1 MHFDVRPNIRKM
13 VAYSPGKPIDEVK
26 RELGLDEVIK
36 LASNE
41 NPLGPSPRALE
52 AMQAALPELHRY
64 PDASGFE
71 LRQALAAKFSISPE
85 QILIGNGSDELIH
98 LIGLLFLTPNSN
110 MVVGKPSFVRY
121 NAAAQIAGC
130 ELREVPLN
138 ARYEFDVDAMAAAC
152 DANTK
157 LVWLANPNN
166 PTGTI
171 TRRAELDRL
180 LERMPANAVLVLD
193 EAYFEYACAEPDYP
207 DSLDF
212 LRRGA
217 PVIGL
222 RTMSKAYGLAGIRV
236 GYGFAP
242 IEIAS
247 SINGAKEPFSLN
259 SLAQVAAIAAL
270 SDADHVQNSLQLNE
284 MGRRRLMEALL
295 QLDVEPIESYANFVL
310 VDMKQAAEPLFRA
323 MLAQGVIVRSG
334 HVLGL
339 PECLRISIGTEY
351 EVSRCIDA
359 LHAVLKKPVA
369 P

>member
-1 MHFDVRPNIRKM
+1 MKPAVLRP
-13 VAYSPGKPIDEVK
+13 
-26 RELGLDEVIK
+26 
-36 LASNE
+36 
-41 NPLGPSPRALE
+41 
-52 AMQAALPELHRY
+52 
-64 PDASGFE
+64 
-71 LRQALAAKFSISPE
+71 QALRDQQGEVRYYRKEGGARLAVKVVNKDSNSHDLTIKCSVTTHGSVGASSTRDIGKGPCTVTVKKTGASAT
-85 QILIGNGSDELIH
+85 GNGSDELIH

-157 LVWLANPNN
+157 IVWLANPNN

-180 LERMPANAVLVLD
+180 LEKMPASAVLVLD

-207 DSLDF
+207 DSLDY

-242 IEIAS
+242 VEIAS
-247 SINGAKEPFSLN
+247 AINGAKEPFSLN

>member
-1 MHFDVRPNIRKM
+1 MQFDVRPNIRSM

-41 NPLGPSPRALE
+41 NPLGPSPRAIA
-52 AMQAALPELHRY
+52 AMQAALSDLHRY

-71 LRQALAAKFSISPE
+71 LRQAIARKFNVSAD
-85 QILIGNGSDELIH
+85 LVMMGNGSDELIH
-98 LIGLLFLTPNSN
+98 LIGLLFLTPDAN
-110 MVVGKPSFVRY
+110 MVVGSPSFVRY
-121 NAAAQIAGC
+121 NAAAKIAGC

-138 ARYEFDVDAMAAAC
+138 SRYEFDVDAMADAC

-157 LVWLANPNN
+157 LVWVANPNN

-171 TRRAELDRL
+171 VRKPAIDRL
-180 LERMPANAVLVLD
+180 LERIPDSAVLVLD
-193 EAYFEYACAEPDYP
+193 EAYFEFAIGTDGYP
-207 DSLDF
+207 DSLDYICA
-212 LRRGA
+212 GA

-222 RTMSKAYGLAGIRV
+222 RTMSKAYGLAGIRI

-242 IEIAS
+242 AEITSAVY
-247 SINGAKEPFSLN
+247 GAKEPFSMN
-259 SLAQVAAIAAL
+259 SLSQVAAIAAL
-270 SDADHVQNSLQLNE
+270 EDAEHVQNSLQLNAV
-284 MGRRRLMEALL
+284 GRRRLMDALS
-295 QLDVEPIESYANFVL
+295 QLDVEPVESHANFIL
-310 VDMKQAAEPLFRA
+310 VDMKQPAEPLFRA
-323 MLAQGVIVRSG
+323 LLAQGVIVRSG

-339 PECLRISIGTEY
+339 PNCLRISIGTDY
-351 EVSRCIDA
+351 EVTRCIDA